1 MFEDLAQEGLFPDVF
16 TEHCSKWI
24 CPHLNDEY
32 LKGFL
37 LRKVR
42 ILDVKKARINGLF
55 LYHFMH
61 HKIKTM
67 LQVIDFITN
76 LAEA

>member
-1 MFEDLAQEGLFPDVF
+1 MLEDLTQGGLFTDFF
-16 TEHCSKWI
+16 TEHGSKWI
-24 CPHLNDEY
+24 YPHLKDEY

-37 LRKVR
+37 VRKGR

-61 HKIKTM
+61 HKIKTL
-67 LQVIDFITN
+67 LQVVDFITN